1 MGRDKVME
9 DIHDLATAKMQAT
22 FYAKKAAYL
31 RTIGEDTTEA
41 KKAQKEWEQKVRE
54 LEERNG

>member
-1 MGRDKVME
+1 ME

-31 RTIGEDTTEA
+31 RTIGEDTTDA